1 LLLEVPVP
9 GHDRSAWSDAGSEET
24 RPNRPAAA
32 ADPGDPWA
40 ADPPPRRLSREE
52 AQALSLRLAS
62 VSPWRVVALQLAV
75 GVLGAAVIGG
85 VAKSGG
91 IFWSVLY
98 GAAVVVVPAALM
110 ARGLTSPLSRM
121 SPGAGAVSFML
132 WEFLKIVVSVVMLAM
147 APRLV
152 PGLNW
157 LALLAGLVLCI
168 KVYWLALLWR
178 RR

>member
-1 LLLEVPVP
+1 MP
-9 GHDRSAWSDAGSEET
+9 GNDRSAWSDAGSEEP
-24 RPNRPAAA
+24 RPIRPTAA
-32 ADPGDPWA
+32 ADQVDAWA
-40 ADPPPRRLSREE
+40 EDPPPRRLSREE
-52 AQALSLRLAS
+52 AQALSRRLAS
-62 VSPWRVVALQLAV
+62 VSPWRVVAFQVVV
-75 GVLGAAVIGG
+75 GVLGAALIGG

-91 IFWSVLY
+91 VFWSVLY

-121 SPGAGAVSFML
+121 SPGVGAVSFML
-132 WEFLKIVVSVVMLAM
+132 WEFLKILVSVVMLAV
-147 APRLV
+147 APKLV